1 LSSRAARLW
10 CHPDFLKLWGGQ
22 TVSKFGSQI
31 TLLALP
37 LTAVLTL
44 NATPGQMGLLFAL
57 QNASYLLFGLPVGVW
72 ADRLRRRPIL
82 IAADCARA
90 LLLGSIPA
98 AALIGGLHIAHL
110 YVVGF
115 LVGIGTL
122 FFDVAYQSY
131 LPTLIEREQ
140 LIEGNGKLE
149 ASSAVAQIAGP
160 GLAGSL
166 VQLITAPLTLLA
178 DALSFVVS
186 VLSILTIRTRED
198 RPRMAKHQP
207 LLEAIREGL
216 MLLLEHR
223 LLRPLA
229 LSHALTNCG
238 GSIIEAVVVLYVTR
252 TLHVGSGLLGIIIAS
267 GSVGTLL
274 GALLAARA
282 SARFVLGRVFMGEVI
297 LVSAGSLL
305 IPIATGTAVVT
316 VPVLIAAWLISGCG
330 ETLYRV
336 NNLSLRQ
343 SIVPAHMQGR
353 VNASILCITRGVIPI
368 GNLIGGA
375 LGGIIGLR
383 ATLLGGAVVI
393 GSAFLVIV
401 CSPLR
406 SLREPPMAAIAA
418 ASAP

>member
-1 LSSRAARLW
+1 LAPRAARLW
-10 CHPDFLKLWGGQ
+10 RHRDFLRLWGGQ
-22 TVSKFGSQI
+22 TVSQVGSQI

-44 NATPGQMGLLFAL
+44 NATPGQMGRLFAL
-57 QNASYLLFGLPVGVW
+57 QNAAYLLVGLPAGVW
-72 ADRLRRRPIL
+72 VDRLPRRPLL
-82 IAADCARA
+82 IASDGARA
-90 LLLGSIPA
+90 VLLGSIPV
-98 AALIGGLHIAHL
+98 AALSGRLQIAQL

-122 FFDVAYQSY
+122 VFDVAYQAY
-131 LPTLIEREQ
+131 LPTLIQRAQ
-140 LIEGNGKLE
+140 LLEGNGKLE
-149 ASSAVAQIAGP
+149 ASAAVARIAGP

-198 RPRMAKHQP
+198 RSPIAQDQP
-207 LLEAIREGL
+207 LVGAIRAGL
-216 MLLLEHR
+216 RLLCGHP

-229 LSHALTNCG
+229 LSHALTNLG

-252 TLHVGSGLLGIIIAS
+252 TLRVGSGLLGLIVAS
-267 GSVGTLL
+267 GSVGALL

-282 SARFVLGRVFMGEVI
+282 SARFGLGRIFMGKVI

-305 IPIATGTAVVT
+305 IPAVSGTAAVT
-316 VPVLIAAWLISGCG
+316 VPVLIAAWLLSGCG
-330 ETLYRV
+330 ESLYRV

-343 SIVPAHMQGR
+343 SIVPDQLQGR
-353 VNASILCITRGVIPI
+353 VNASILFITRGVIPI

-375 LGGIIGLR
+375 LGGRVGLR
-383 ATLLGGAVVI
+383 ATLLVGAVVI
-393 GSAFLVIV
+393 GAALVAIV

-406 SLREPPMAAIAA
+406 ALRAPPMAASGAA
-418 ASAP
+418 AAP